1 VGALQQPV
9 NLSNRCHRVWNGNDR
24 LNAARIR
31 LSRLWALS
39 LLAVLL
45 AQAPL
50 TARAAGG
57 PAGGALHG
65 ASVASPS
72 TASNPF
78 GIVDAYQYPQQRAAS
93 GAGWERVEF
102 WWNEIQPDDATQHLP
117 PKTIS
122 DAQLQTELNAGM
134 SVVGL
139 LGNPPAWAT
148 RDGSTPAN
156 LSLPIDDPRN
166 GWAAF
171 VRYMVTTYAGRINQW
186 IIWNEPDIP
195 AGMQGSTWAGTVHEY
210 YQLVKDAAEV
220 AKAIDP
226 SEQIIVAGTTYWV
239 DITRNQPLFID
250 RLAAVAAADPT
261 AATNNY
267 YFDAV
272 DLHVYSRA
280 SDVMTIAQV
289 YRQTLLSHGIDKPLW
304 LSESNV
310 APYDDPATPRSPDLM
325 HDTMAEQADF
335 VIEAFAYGLAAGVQ
349 RLSIYRMADDPNDQ
363 SGPWGLLHYDGTP
376 RPAFQAFQTAVQQ
389 FNGAS
394 NVQYKEQPYLASL
407 SFDRGSDK
415 VWLFWATGTAPVQGA
430 APLLGNAAVV
440 IDKNGASSAVNLP
453 TSGVQP
459 QVGIPVPGSL
469 SHSDNGGPQNTRVG
483 GDPLFLVESG
493 IGQGIP
499 LADGSQY
506 FPQTGHAISATFL
519 SYVLAHGGV
528 ANFGDPTDEIHDA
541 GGVQEQQFQQ
551 MKLRTHPQFANSD
564 FYIEAAPANAPFAV
578 GAAYAPFRPVAAPPA
593 GSGVRFFPQTGHTV
607 GGTFLQFFQ
616 SNGGVMIFGYPR
628 TEAFQ
633 QNGRLV
639 QWFQRD
645 AFEEHS
651 ENAGTPYEVQLRLLG
666 SLLTAG
672 RTFAHP
678 ATSLPTPTTAGAGH
692 TVALAKV
699 IASAVPTPA
708 ATPPPVVDFPQTGY
722 SVGFGFL
729 QFFQTHGGV
738 NVFGYPI
745 SQEIPEMGPDGR
757 LHTVQYFQRARFEYH
772 PEFNGT
778 PYEVELGLLGDQY
791 LGLK

>member
-1 VGALQQPV
+1 MA
-9 NLSNRCHRVWNGNDR
+9 S
-24 LNAARIR
+24 
-31 LSRLWALS
+31 
-39 LLAVLL
+39 
-45 AQAPL
+45 APL
-50 TARAAGG
+50 TARAAGV
-57 PAGGALHG
+57 LHS
-65 ASVASPS
+65 ASAASPP
-72 TASNPF
+72 AAGNPF
-78 GIVDAYQYPQQRAAS
+78 GIVDAYQYPQQRATS

-102 WWNEIQPDDATQHLP
+102 WWNEIQPDNATQHLP

-166 GWAAF
+166 AWAAF

-226 SEQIIVAGTTYWV
+226 NEQIIVAGTTYWV

-250 RLAAVAAADPT
+250 RLATVAANDPT
-261 AATNNY
+261 AAANNY

-280 SDVMTIAQV
+280 SDVMTIAQI

-310 APYDDPATPRSPDLM
+310 APYDDPATPRNPDLM

-349 RLSIYRMADDPNDQ
+349 RLGIYRMADDPNDQ
-363 SGPWGLLHYDGTP
+363 SGPWGLLHYDGAP

-389 FNGAS
+389 FSGAT

-415 VWLFWATGTAPVQGA
+415 VWLFWATGTAPVQGS
-430 APLLGNAAVV
+430 APLLGNTAVL
-440 IDKNGASSAVNLP
+440 IDKNAAGSPVNLP

-459 QVGIPVPGSL
+459 QLGVSVPGSL
-469 SHSDNGGPQNTRVG
+469 SHSDNGSPQNTRVG

-499 LADGSQY
+499 RADGSQY
-506 FPQTGHAISATFL
+506 FPQTGHVVGTTFL
-519 SYVLAHGGV
+519 PYLLAHGGV
-528 ANFGDPTDEIHDA
+528 ASFGDPTDEIHA
-541 GGVQEQQFQQ
+541 FGGGVQEQHFQQ

-564 FYIEAAPANAPFAV
+564 FYIEAVPANAPFAV
-578 GAAYAPFRPVAAPPA
+578 GAAYTPFQAVPAPPA
-593 GSGVRFFPQTGHTV
+593 AGGVRYFPQTGHTV
-607 GGTFLQFFQ
+607 SGKFLQFFQ
-616 SNGGVMIFGYPR
+616 SNGGIMIFGYPR
-628 TEAFQ
+628 TEAYR

-645 AFEEHS
+645 VFEEHS

-672 RTFAHP
+672 RTFVHP
-678 ATSLPTPTTAGAGH
+678 A
-692 TVALAKV
+692 
-699 IASAVPTPA
+699 PA
-708 ATPPPVVDFPQTGY
+708 ATPTVAPTSTATPGTGQATPPAKPLATATTTPAPAPTPTPPPIVGFPQTGY

-729 QFFQTHGGV
+729 QFFQAQGGV

>member
-1 VGALQQPV
+1 M
-9 NLSNRCHRVWNGNDR
+9 VWNGNYR
-24 LNAARIR
+24 LNVARAR
-31 LSRLWALS
+31 LPHVWALA
-39 LLAVLL
+39 LLAFLL

-50 TARAAGG
+50 AAHAANGQ
-57 PAGGALHG
+57 AAAVLHS
-65 ASVASPS
+65 ASVASPP
-72 TASNPF
+72 AANNPF

-166 GWAAF
+166 AWAAF

-195 AGMQGSTWAGTVHEY
+195 AGMQGSTWAGTVQEY

-226 SEQIIVAGTTYWV
+226 NEQIIVAGTTYWV

-250 RLAAVAAADPT
+250 RLAAVAANDPT
-261 AATNNY
+261 AAANNY

-280 SDVMTIAQV
+280 SDVMTIAQI
-289 YRQTLLSHGIDKPLW
+289 YRQTLLNHGIDKPLW

-325 HDTMAEQADF
+325 HDTMAEQANF

-349 RLSIYRMADDPNDQ
+349 RLSIYRMADDPSDQ

-389 FNGAS
+389 FSGAG

-407 SFDRGSDK
+407 SFVRGGNK
-415 VWLFWATGTAPVQGA
+415 EWLFWATGTAPVQGS
-430 APLLGNAAVV
+430 APLLGNAAVL
-440 IDKNGASSAVNLP
+440 IDKNGASSPVQLP

-459 QVGIPVPGSL
+459 QLGVSVAGSL

-483 GDPLFLVESG
+483 GDPIFLVESG

-499 LADGSQY
+499 LANGSQY
-506 FPQTGHAISATFL
+506 FPQTGHAVGTSFL
-519 SYVLAHGGV
+519 PYLLAHGGV
-528 ANFGDPTDEIHDA
+528 TSFGDPIDDMHDL
-541 GGVQEQQFQQ
+541 GGGAQEQHFQQ
-551 MKLRTHPQFANSD
+551 MTLRTHPQFANSD
-564 FYIEAAPANAPFAV
+564 YYIEAVSASSPFAI
-578 GAAYAPFRPVAAPPA
+578 GAAYAPFRPVPAPPA
-593 GSGVRFFPQTGHTV
+593 GSGARYFPQTGHTV
-607 GGTFLQFFQ
+607 SGTFLQFFHN
-616 SNGGVMIFGYPR
+616 NGGLMIFGYPR

-666 SLLTAG
+666 SLLTTG

-678 ATSLPTPTTAGAGH
+678 AVSAPTPTATP
-692 TVALAKV
+692 TVA
-699 IASAVPTPA
+699 PA
-708 ATPPPVVDFPQTGY
+708 ATTPGAGQATPIATPLATTTSTPAPMPTPPPIVAFPQTGY

-729 QFFQTHGGV
+729 QFFQANGGV

-745 SQEIPEMGPDGR
+745 SQEIPEIGPDGR
-757 LHTVQYFQRARFEYH
+757 SHTVQYFQRARFEYH